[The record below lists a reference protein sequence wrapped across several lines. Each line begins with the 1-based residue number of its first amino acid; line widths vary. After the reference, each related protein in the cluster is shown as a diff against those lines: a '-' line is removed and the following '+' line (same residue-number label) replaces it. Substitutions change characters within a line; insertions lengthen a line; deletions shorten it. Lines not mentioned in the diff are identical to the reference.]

1 MHLPPRI
8 GPRNAMQSLIV
19 RLALTVLACTG
30 TATLAHA
37 ADAEAKSSSAGEPWM
52 EHELVG
58 VAELARVIADAESRK
73 PIILDIGVASML
85 RGGLMIKG
93 STVIGPATDARNLEK
108 LRSVA
113 SAYPKDAELVIYCG
127 CCPFKDCPNIRPAFK
142 LLKEM
147 KFTRLK
153 LLDIPKNLAADW
165 ITPGFPTEKQ
175 L

>member
-1 MHLPPRI
+1 MKK
-8 GPRNAMQSLIV
+8 LIA
-19 RLALTVLACTG
+19 RLALMVLACTG
-30 TATLAHA
+30 TAALAQA
-37 ADAEAKSSSAGEPWM
+37 ADAKATSAAEPWT
-52 EHELVG
+52 ERELVG
-58 VAELARVIADAESRK
+58 VAELAKVIADSDSKK

-108 LRSVA
+108 LRTVA
-113 SAYPKDAELVIYCG
+113 SAYAKDAELVIYCG